1 MHCTRANWQS
11 IERDE
16 RAGQRGLA
24 DARVVLDEDVALGE
38 QRDDDVLE
46 HLVADLDRAA
56 DVLLD
61 ALGDRGRPSGP
72 PRPRRCPDGLRL
84 DWLHQLLHLYVRR

>member
-1 MHCTRANWQS
+1 MHWMRANCES

-16 RAGQRGLA
+16 RAGERGLA
-24 DARVVLDEDVALGE
+24 DARIVLDEDVALGE

-61 ALGDRGRPSGP
+61 ALGDRGGLLRP
-72 PRPRRCPDGLRL
+72 PRPPTVLGRL
-84 DWLHQLLHLYVRR
+84 ARSTGSISC